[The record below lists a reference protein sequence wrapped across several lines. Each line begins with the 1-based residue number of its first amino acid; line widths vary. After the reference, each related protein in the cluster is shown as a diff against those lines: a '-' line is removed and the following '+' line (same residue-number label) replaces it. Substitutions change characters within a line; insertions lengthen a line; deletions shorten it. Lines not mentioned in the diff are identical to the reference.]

1 MKKGRLK
8 RGLAL
13 LLSTVTLSMSV
24 IPHLPP
30 DILTAY
36 AFHMNFN
43 TSTSGDGH
51 YDISG
56 NMPNQPITDFLC
68 MKKGA
73 SAKSEYDY
81 YKTDNDV
88 SYSEGSIEHKRL
100 FWAYMLTYGNYTG
113 IHKEFD
119 DHSIEGM
126 FGKPLNTKVA
136 KEVAWSHG
144 TTNGGS
150 ALVDQMATDGFMQ
163 LESIPAGCKSPQ
175 DIFNSV
181 SKYGTPEDA
190 ISMDYLKSGPGE
202 FDAKKLY
209 DMAGLQDWA
218 TFRKYCTIEGFPV
231 KVSGPAGDREYPIQ
245 ITYDDYSFTWTVI
258 DPDTKLILS
267 ILVDTF
273 SSRIEC
279 VKKSL

>member
-13 LLSTVTLSMSV
+13 FLSTVTLSMSV

-36 AFHMNFN
+36 AFHMKFD

-51 YDISG
+51 YDIKG
-56 NMPNQPITDFLC
+56 TMDNQKVKTDFLC

-119 DHSIEGM
+119 DHSIEEY
-126 FGKPLNTKVA
+126 FRTPLAGSTKVA

-144 TTNGGS
+144 KENGGS
-150 ALVDQMATDGFMQ
+150 SIVEDMAHDGFMK
-163 LESIPAGCKSPQ
+163 LENIPAGCKSPQ

-231 KVSGPAGDREYPIQ
+231 KVSGPAGDREYPI
-245 ITYDDYSFTWTVI
+245 
-258 DPDTKLILS
+258 K
-267 ILVDTF
+267 
-273 SSRIEC
+273 IEFVGSC
-279 VKKSL
+279 NFCGVVV